1 MSELIRNPRVM
12 EKAQA
17 EERQV
22 LIGKRKLEETD
33 MQQSDYV
40 KSVIKETLRLH
51 PLVPLLIRE
60 SKERCKISEY
70 DIPTKTKGIINVGA
84 IGRYP
89 ECWIDADC
97 FQPERFQG
105 SSVDFKGTGFEFI
118 PIGARRGMC
127 PGLPFGAATVEFA
140 LAQLLNY
147 FDWKLPNG
155 MKPEEIDMTEAFG
168 AVCGRRNDL
177 YLIATLVLLSLLRH
191 SVVDTF
197 MLL

>member
-1 MSELIRNPRVM
+1 
-12 EKAQA
+12 
-17 EERQV
+17 
-22 LIGKRKLEETD
+22 
-33 MQQSDYV
+33 V

-51 PLVPLLIRE
+51 PLVPLLTRE
-60 SKERCKISEY
+60 SKERCKTSEY

-84 IGRYP
+84 IGRDP

-105 SSVDFKGTGFEFI
+105 SSVDFKGTDFEFI
-118 PIGARRGMC
+118 TFGVERRMC

-140 LAQLLNY
+140 LAQLLY
-147 FDWKLPNG
+147 HFDWKLPNG
-155 MKPEEIDMTEAFG
+155 MKPEEINMTEAFG

-177 YLIATLVLLSLLRH
+177 YLIATLVLHSLLRH